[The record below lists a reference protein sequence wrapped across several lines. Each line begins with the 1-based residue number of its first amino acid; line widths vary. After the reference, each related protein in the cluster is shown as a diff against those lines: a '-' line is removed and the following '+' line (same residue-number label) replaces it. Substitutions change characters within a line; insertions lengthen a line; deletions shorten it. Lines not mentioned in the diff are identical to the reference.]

1 MKDDGMGKIKIA
13 QIGVSKYN
21 HGRQIFESLKKQ
33 TDIFEIVGYALP
45 EKEREKFPKQAA
57 CFDGHREMTVDEILN
72 DPEIK
77 AVTIETEEIYLTKYA
92 MLAAQ
97 HGKHIHMEKPGS
109 PDLKQFGM
117 LVEIAKKNKIL
128 LHMGYMYR
136 YNPCVVQ
143 LMEQVDKGEM
153 GEIISVEAQM
163 NCILPAG
170 TRQWLAG
177 FPGGMMFYL
186 GCHLVDLILRLQGVP
201 ERVIPLNKCSQV
213 EGVTAEDFGMAVFE
227 YNNGV
232 SFAKTSA
239 VELGGFA
246 RRQLV
251 VTGTKKTVEL
261 KPFEM
266 HEKDGSSWLYTGKTE
281 YERASWSDLGTYSRS
296 AQFDRYDAMLA
307 AFGAMVRGEKE
318 NPYTYEYELEL
329 FNHILWACGAAE
341 AMEIDIKE
349 KSESIRGGF
358 QGESNFSK

>member
-1 MKDDGMGKIKIA
+1 MIETFLSWFSLTGDVDGGVTMDKIKIA
-13 QIGVSKYN
+13 QIGVSKHS
-21 HGRQIFESLKKQ
+21 HGRQIFDSLKKQ
-33 TDIFEIVGYALP
+33 DDIFEIVGYALP
-45 EKEREKFPKQAA
+45 ENERDKFPKQVA
-57 CFDGHREMTVDEILN
+57 CFEGYREMTVDEILN

-92 MLAAQ
+92 MLAVQ
-97 HGKHIHMEKPGS
+97 RGKHIHMEKPGS
-109 PDLKQFGM
+109 PDWKQFER
-117 LVEIAKKNKIL
+117 LVETAGRNKLL

-136 YNPCVVQ
+136 YNPYVVQ
-143 LMEQVDKGEM
+143 LMEQVKNGEL

-163 NCILPAG
+163 NCIHPAG
-170 TRQWLAG
+170 TRQWLST

-186 GCHLVDLILRLQGVP
+186 GCHLVDLILQLQGVP

-213 EGVTAEDFGMAVFE
+213 DGATAEDFGMAVFE
-227 YNNGV
+227 YKNGV

-251 VTGTKKTVEL
+251 ITGTKKTVEL

-281 YERASWSDLGTYSRS
+281 YEKTTWSDLGTYSKS

-307 AFGAMVRGEKE
+307 AFGAMVRGEME
-318 NPYTYEYELEL
+318 NPYTYEYELKL
-329 FNHILWACGAAE
+329 FKYILWACGAE
-341 AMEIDIKE
+341 MTMK
-349 KSESIRGGF
+349 
-358 QGESNFSK
+358 